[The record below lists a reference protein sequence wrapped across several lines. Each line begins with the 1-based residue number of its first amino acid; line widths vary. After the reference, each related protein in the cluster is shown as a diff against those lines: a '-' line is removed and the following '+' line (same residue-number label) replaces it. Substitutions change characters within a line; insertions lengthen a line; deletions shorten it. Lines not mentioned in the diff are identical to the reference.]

1 MSLGFLSEWG
11 AAAECR
17 ATRLWAAASTP
28 ARASPTL
35 DCSPC
40 RWLRSRSS
48 PVRAEA
54 GEDRTRN
61 QSRESSPAPHGRP
74 GRDGST
80 LVCGYSTTFR
90 RDGGARYITRPPP
103 RPVRLLR
110 APPDSTHPITVQ
122 RCSREGRHVAAQTLR
137 TLIAALPLDAPPLCC
152 PARHSALDN
161 ATPSQGT
168 DQGEMFLTPTADI
181 SSHGTHVPTH
191 AECAPPRTRRASV
204 AVQASL
210 ASTENPDYLQTESSS
225 PGGGPRDTD
234 TRPDPTDACDDECK
248 NATWRHGVR
257 ALRDAHMRL
266 ARRHLRLLDTLSRAL
281 DPSPRAHRTRASANK
296 LRL

>member
-48 PVRAEA
+48 PV
-54 GEDRTRN
+54 
-61 QSRESSPAPHGRP
+61 
-74 GRDGST
+74 ST

-122 RCSREGRHVAAQTLR
+122 KRCSREGRHVAAQTLR